1 MLADG
6 GDQNPIDPSSML
18 VWDSRRMTDPSP
30 ADDDTAPKA
39 VLSRAR
45 RQRSLR
51 QRSSVRFRREERR
64 ELRYQL
70 SVAVAVSLSWV
81 AALTPRLLRNWL
93 ADRFGDLFFRLAPT
107 YRENVLANVRQVLGA
122 ETPAEEPRRATQ
134 RIFRTSGRNF
144 ADLLR
149 VPHISRDRLARSVPL
164 VSGSWSMLDDALG
177 QGRGVVL
184 MTAHLGAF
192 DYMGHNLA
200 ARGYPLTSVTGRT
213 TSRFIFDAV
222 TYLRRSHGAKIEEA
236 TPAGVRRVIHAL
248 RRGECVAFV
257 VDYDFFQNGLP
268 TEFFGRMTTL
278 PPGPIRIARETGAT
292 VVGAFARRS
301 ADGFTL
307 SLEEPFLVE
316 KTNDLDADLAR
327 GMARAVAVLER
338 AIGAAPDQWVMF
350 QRVWPE
356 TPVDPVRVFPVG
368 SPLESDLL
376 RRVDDVLP
384 GSRRVEFDDPPETAV
399 PVDAPTDRTD
409 PPPSR

>member
-1 MLADG
+1 
-6 GDQNPIDPSSML
+6 
-18 VWDSRRMTDPSP
+18 MTDPS
-30 ADDDTAPKA
+30 AAGDKAVPKA
-39 VLSRAR
+39 GAR

-70 SVAVAVSLSWV
+70 SVAVAVVLSWV
-81 AALTPRLLRNWL
+81 AAMAPGFLRNWFAERL
-93 ADRFGDLFFRLAPT
+93 GDLFFRLSPT
-107 YRENVLANVRQVLGA
+107 YRENVVANVRQVMGE
-122 ETPAEEPRRATQ
+122 ETPADELRRVTQ

-149 VPHISRDRLARSVPL
+149 VPHISRGHLAESVPL
-164 VSGSWSMLDDALG
+164 VSGSWSILDDALG
-177 QGRGVVL
+177 RGRGVVL

-236 TPAGVRRVIHAL
+236 TPAGVRKVIHAL

-257 VDYDFFQNGLP
+257 ADYDFFQNGLP
-268 TEFFGRMTTL
+268 TELFGRMTTL
-278 PPGPIRIARETGAT
+278 PPGPIRIARETGAS
-292 VVGAFARRS
+292 VVGTFARRS
-301 ADGFTL
+301 SHGFTL
-307 SLEEPFLVE
+307 SLEESFLVD

-384 GSRRVEFDDPPETAV
+384 GPRRAESDDPSATADE
-399 PVDAPTDRTD
+399 PDAPRDRRD
-409 PPPSR
+409 PPPSP